1 MADIIPFE
9 QATSVAVPDYLTE
22 DNDANKDLKAHESK
36 SFASISIKGKVFTIV
51 EGDNRTILTSRN
63 DPRSPAT
70 YINAVFAK
78 VSPFKSKTYYA
89 HGYNANATGDA
100 AKPTC
105 FSNDGIKPDASA
117 AEPQHKNC
125 ATCPWNVFGTSRGD
139 NGSVGKGKACA
150 DFVRIALCT
159 SDNLEKLYLLRVPP
173 ASIKALG
180 AYTNALKRRNPTTG
194 EMEDVSYQGVI
205 TEISFDIAQATPH
218 LLFRPIGCFKDRKN
232 FEQVKRLAKTEE
244 CQKMVFGTD
253 PSMVPAEAPVAAPK
267 PVKRAPAND
276 PAEQVLQEME
286 SKPRPTPAPVVDP
299 ADQLIAEAMGTSP
312 SGARSTVNVAQ
323 TQKPAAKPAEAPW
336 EDAKVVE
343 TDAGLDAALNNL
355 GFD

>member
-51 EGDNRTILTSRN
+51 EGDKRTILTSRN

-125 ATCPWNVFGTSRGD
+125 AACPWNVFGTSRGD

-253 PSMVPAEAPVAAPK
+253 PAMASTTD
-267 PVKRAPAND
+267 D
-276 PAEQVLQEME
+276 PAEQVIAESL
-286 SKPRPTPAPVVDP
+286 SKPRPTPAPAVDP
-299 ADQLIAEAMGTSP
+299 AEELIAKAMGTSP
-312 SGARSTVNVAQ
+312 SGARSTATVAA
-323 TQKPAAKPAEAPW
+323 TQKPAAKPAAETPW

-343 TDAGLDAALNNL
+343 SDAGLDAALNNL

>member
-9 QATSVAVPDYLTE
+9 QVSAGVPAFLQEQEY
-22 DNDANKDLKAHESK
+22 DNDMAAHASQ
-36 SFASISIKGKVFTIV
+36 SFPTISIKGKVFATV
-51 EGDNRTILTSRN
+51 EDGVRKILPN
-63 DPRSPAT
+63 LKDPDSPAT
-70 YINAVFAK
+70 RINVIIVK
-78 VSPFKSKTYYA
+78 TSPFKAKTYYA
-89 HGYNANATGDA
+89 NGYNADATGDA

-105 FSNDGIKPDASA
+105 FSNDGKTPDAAA
-117 AEPQHKNC
+117 AEPQCKTC
-125 ATCPWNVFGTSRGD
+125 AACQWNVFGTSRGE
-139 NGSVGKGKACA
+139 NGVLGKGKACS
-150 DFVRIALCT
+150 DFIRVALCT
-159 SDNLEKLYLLRVPP
+159 ADNLEKLYLLRVPP

-180 AYTNALKRRNPTTG
+180 AYG
-194 EMEDVSYQGVI
+194 ELLRQRKVPYQGVL
-205 TEISFDIAQATPH
+205 TELSFDVEQATPH
-218 LLFRPIGCFKDRKN
+218 LVFRPLGFVNDKAMFKRVM
-232 FEQVKRLAKTEE
+232 EQSKSEKCHR
-244 CQKMVFGTD
+244 MIFGMEGTQA
-253 PSMVPAEAPVAAPK
+253 PAEAPVAAPK

-276 PAEQVLQEME
+276 PAEQVLREME

>member
-9 QATSVAVPDYLTE
+9 QVSAGVPAFLAE
-22 DNDANKDLKAHESK
+22 EHPNDDLAAHESK
-36 SFASISIKGKVFTIV
+36 AFASISIKGKVFTVV
-51 EGDNRTILTSRN
+51 EGDTRTILTSRN

-70 YINAVFAK
+70 FINAVLVK

-89 HGYNANATGDA
+89 NGYNANATGEA

-105 FSNDGIKPDASA
+105 FSNDGKAPDASA
-117 AEPQHKNC
+117 AEPQCKTC
-125 ATCPWNVFGTSRGD
+125 AACKWNVFGTSRGD
-139 NGSVGKGKACA
+139 NGAVGKGKACA

-180 AYTNALKRRNPTTG
+180 AYKNMLKIRNPSTG
-194 EMEDVSYQGVI
+194 KVTDVSYQGVV
-205 TEISFDIAQATPH
+205 TEISFKMDEATPH
-218 LLFRPIGCFKDRKN
+218 LLFRPVGFLSDKEA
-232 FEQVKRLAKTEE
+232 FGQVKQLAESEE
-244 CQKMVFGTD
+244 CHKMVFGVD
-253 PSMVPAEAPVAAPK
+253 PAMAPAEAPVVAPK

-276 PAEQVLQEME
+276 PAEQVLREME

-355 GFD
+355 GFE